1 MNAPSID
8 IELSGGYYLN
18 SINRLISDLAPLLD
32 LGRGITAS
40 LGDNPAYSGRTPDD
54 AEAISFALEPT
65 VTATPERN
73 SGYGLAFTERLLRL
87 NGGWM
92 LVRSGQGH
100 VQRGSKPGTRLVDTR
115 LPGTLVSLRFVM
127 GKPFDY
133 VGAWDLLTADVE
145 KILR

>member
-73 SGYGLAFTERLLRL
+73 QRVRPGVHGEAAAPERRLDACSIRARTRAAGLEAR
-87 NGGWM
+87 
-92 LVRSGQGH
+92 
-100 VQRGSKPGTRLVDTR
+100 D
-115 LPGTLVSLRFVM
+115 
-127 GKPFDY
+127 
-133 VGAWDLLTADVE
+133 
-145 KILR
+145 